1 MLPCVARRDIWN
13 EKKTR
18 QKAEAILKLICCLWC
33 LTLLIYFVKKIAKNS
48 EILAWIVNC
57 ISYKFFPIII
67 L

>member
-1 MLPCVARRDIWN
+1 MVSYITNLFC
-13 EKKTR
+13 
-18 QKAEAILKLICCLWC
+18 
-33 LTLLIYFVKKIAKNS
+33 KKIAKNS